1 MELILLYWGATGL
14 LLVIGFVM
22 LIANAV
28 ANKPLKMALRMLIA
42 GVILIVIGAGAC
54 AVMLSNLGG
63 MH

>member
-1 MELILLYWGATGL
+1 MELILLYWGATAL

-22 LIANAV
+22 LIVNAV

>member
-1 MELILLYWGATGL
+1 MELLVLYWGATAL

-28 ANKPLKMALRMLIA
+28 AGKPLKMALRLLIG
-42 GVILIVIGAGAC
+42 GVILVVIGAGAC
-54 AVMLSNLGG
+54 AVILSNLGG